1 MSDRL
6 KVIIAY
12 TAICTIWGSTWLAI
26 KVGLETMPPTLAA
39 GLRFL
44 LAGMILFVIIRVK
57 RIPVPWTPKTRKFYL
72 VAAFTSFSLPFGL
85 VYWGE
90 QRISS
95 GLTSILFATFP
106 LWVAVMS
113 SVMIATE
120 KITVPKIFG
129 VLLGFAGVV
138 TIFSHDLRFDGETAA
153 LFGMGAVILSAAIQG
168 FSAVMI
174 KKFGHEISPFVVS
187 FVPMSISAV
196 LLLGFSAAT
205 EDYTLLQFTPAAVA
219 SIIYL
224 AVFGTIVTF
233 VSYFWLLKRV
243 EVVLLSLTA
252 FVTPLIAVLLG
263 VFFLGETVSPQLFGG
278 ALLVMFG
285 IATANYYEI
294 RSLLRKRFL

>member
-26 KVGLETMPPTLAA
+26 KVGLETMPPTLSA

-44 LAGMILFVIIRVK
+44 LAGMILYVVIRVK
-57 RIPVPWTPKTRKFYL
+57 KIPVPWTAASRKFYL

-113 SVMIATE
+113 SLMISTE
-120 KITVPKIFG
+120 KITVPKIIG
-129 VLLGFAGVV
+129 VMLGFSGVV

-153 LFGMGAVILSAAIQG
+153 MFGMGAVILSAAIQG

-205 EDYTLLQFTPAAVA
+205 EDYSSLRFTTAAVG
-219 SIIYL
+219 SIVYL

-263 VFFLGETVSPQLFGG
+263 VFFLGESVSPQLFGG
-278 ALLVMFG
+278 ALLVLFG
-285 IATANYYEI
+285 IASANFFEI
-294 RSLLRKRFL
+294 RTLIRQRFR